1 MPPKKFSL
9 NSNCKTTSVFTNRK
23 TYSEEI
29 NKLQKAKEKCG
40 KSIEE
45 KKLEIKKIM
54 DNEMET
60 IQRDSHEAARN
71 VKSLLRK
78 HNWINGEKHLFGDV
92 NAGYGFNDRNFNSK
106 DVHSRMTN

>member
-45 KKLEIKKIM
+45 KKLEIKKIEHEIELF
-54 DNEMET
+54 NAIHTKQHEMLK
-60 IQRDSHEAARN
+60 
-71 VKSLLRK
+71 VC
-78 HNWINGEKHLFGDV
+78 
-92 NAGYGFNDRNFNSK
+92 
-106 DVHSRMTN
+106 